1 MQDEQFV
8 FLTWTSPRMGAHF
21 LFLGTLRQ
29 AKHLIGLPARAFLSN
44 CGDNSKFLCLFL
56 KMSPVQSLSPVWVF
70 ATPWTTACQAP
81 LSMGFSRHE
90 YWNGLPFPT
99 SGDFSNPGKI
109 KPTSLVSPVLAGG
122 FFNTS
127 ASWEAQ
133 VNSVLVAQS
142 HLILCDPLDYSPPGS
157 SVHGNSPGKN
167 TGVGCHALLQGIFL
181 TQGLIPGLPHC
192 RQILD
197 CLSHEGSPWIL
208 EWVACPFCR
217 GSSWP
222 RNWARVSCIACRFFT
237 RWAPREALNEL

>member
-1 MQDEQFV
+1 MCGQ
-8 FLTWTSPRMGAHF
+8 L
-21 LFLGTLRQ
+21 
-29 AKHLIGLPARAFLSN
+29 LS
-44 CGDNSKFLCLFL
+44 L
-56 KMSPVQSLSPVWVF
+56 VWLF

-192 RQILD
+192 RQILYH
-197 CLSHEGSPWIL
+197 LSHQG
-208 EWVACPFCR
+208 
-217 GSSWP
+217 
-222 RNWARVSCIACRFFT
+222 
-237 RWAPREALNEL
+237 